1 MPMIDPESINID
13 ELFKTAMRS
22 GWDKVAYAYTNHS
35 GKIIEHHNNMK
46 APGETA
52 LHVAVAYGK
61 TKHVWDIVDG
71 IPQGD
76 LLEILKMK
84 NDQGDT
90 PLHLA
95 AAIGNLDLCCCISSQ
110 DKSLIAERNKEG
122 ETPLF
127 QAARYGKEKAFFYLR
142 YCYGE
147 SDIPLDMLI
156 KNEGKGDTILH
167 SAING
172 ENYGFALRI
181 IHCYPELVDTV
192 NEKNL
197 TPLHVLALQP
207 RSFPSVGPSGQGPY
221 FVIVYHCTFV
231 PKHTW
236 DEEQDRRDFKEI
248 EERSGNDFSQRPH
261 KKAGHRRSNASRNDV
276 EKNLQRHNR
285 GLNVEKMGHCRGQ
298 ILAICFGL
306 IMILFFIT
314 AMFLAFIISVMIF
327 VLFLVNWNLAPII
340 NTKRKHCL
348 AIQLVQE
355 LLDKGKAPM
364 YPEVKEFSA
373 SSSSEGRGNEPSK
386 DLSLATPLLTA
397 AKLGIFEMVDL
408 ILDRFPEAIKDMDNQ
423 GKNAV
428 LLAAENLH
436 LGVYRV
442 LERWKVVHRSVFCQV
457 DADGNSALHLASRY
471 DENRSREYTTPVI
484 KMSRE
489 FAWYQYVKN
498 SMPSNSFAVR
508 NNAGQTA
515 VEILIES
522 HKKLNNEAHQWLTTT
537 CSAYSLIGTLI
548 ATVAFASSSTIPG
561 EYNDDGRPRLEG
573 EVPFTVFSI
582 SSLMAFCSSMSATVF
597 FITILSV
604 RYELKSFKVGLPKRL
619 QSAFTFLFVSIASIL
634 VSFISGFYIN
644 MRNINK
650 LHGATYLMFAVMF
663 LPVTLFPFVQ
673 IPLYM
678 IIRFNPIMK

>member
-1 MPMIDPESINID
+1 
-13 ELFKTAMRS
+13 
-22 GWDKVAYAYTNHS
+22 
-35 GKIIEHHNNMK
+35 
-46 APGETA
+46 
-52 LHVAVAYGK
+52 
-61 TKHVWDIVDG
+61 
-71 IPQGD
+71 
-76 LLEILKMK
+76 
-84 NDQGDT
+84 
-90 PLHLA
+90 
-95 AAIGNLDLCCCISSQ
+95 
-110 DKSLIAERNKEG
+110 
-122 ETPLF
+122 
-127 QAARYGKEKAFFYLR
+127 
-142 YCYGE
+142 
-147 SDIPLDMLI
+147 MLI

-386 DLSLATPLLTA
+386 DLSLGDSTTDSGKA
-397 AKLGIFEMVDL
+397 GDL
-408 ILDRFPEAIKDMDNQ
+408 RNGRLDSRQ

>member
-1 MPMIDPESINID
+1 
-13 ELFKTAMRS
+13 
-22 GWDKVAYAYTNHS
+22 
-35 GKIIEHHNNMK
+35 
-46 APGETA
+46 
-52 LHVAVAYGK
+52 
-61 TKHVWDIVDG
+61 
-71 IPQGD
+71 
-76 LLEILKMK
+76 
-84 NDQGDT
+84 
-90 PLHLA
+90 
-95 AAIGNLDLCCCISSQ
+95 
-110 DKSLIAERNKEG
+110 
-122 ETPLF
+122 
-127 QAARYGKEKAFFYLR
+127 
-142 YCYGE
+142 
-147 SDIPLDMLI
+147 
-156 KNEGKGDTILH
+156 
-167 SAING
+167 
-172 ENYGFALRI
+172 
-181 IHCYPELVDTV
+181 
-192 NEKNL
+192 
-197 TPLHVLALQP
+197 
-207 RSFPSVGPSGQGPY
+207 
-221 FVIVYHCTFV
+221 
-231 PKHTW
+231 
-236 DEEQDRRDFKEI
+236 
-248 EERSGNDFSQRPH
+248 
-261 KKAGHRRSNASRNDV
+261 
-276 EKNLQRHNR
+276 
-285 GLNVEKMGHCRGQ
+285 
-298 ILAICFGL
+298 
-306 IMILFFIT
+306 
-314 AMFLAFIISVMIF
+314 
-327 VLFLVNWNLAPII
+327 
-340 NTKRKHCL
+340 
-348 AIQLVQE
+348 
-355 LLDKGKAPM
+355 
-364 YPEVKEFSA
+364 
-373 SSSSEGRGNEPSK
+373 
-386 DLSLATPLLTA
+386 
-397 AKLGIFEMVDL
+397 MVDL

-489 FAWYQYVKN
+489 FAWY
-498 SMPSNSFAVR
+498 
-508 NNAGQTA
+508 QTA